1 MTICK
6 WARLGSTESQFI
18 DPQLP
23 SGDWWAL
30 LTHCWWNLGEE
41 KLMGH
46 KLEYPRPRVICAHWQ
61 QFLDRENVFRKLLYH
76 SGDHPPPPYFSY
88 LLSLLRTVEGSST
101 IHSGRVIRRY
111 ALVFYD
117 KVFVFCVHA
126 QARSHKPGRF
136 INLLLMP
143 ILGARRFESSQRY
156 LLLYK
161 PSKPVW
167 KTQEERIYIYI
178 LWPSYSFWQHPV
190 SQINCPF
197 NHNAL

>member
-1 MTICK
+1 M
-6 WARLGSTESQFI
+6 
-18 DPQLP
+18 
-23 SGDWWAL
+23 
-30 LTHCWWNLGEE
+30 
-41 KLMGH
+41 
-46 KLEYPRPRVICAHWQ
+46 
-61 QFLDRENVFRKLLYH
+61 
-76 SGDHPPPPYFSY
+76 
-88 LLSLLRTVEGSST
+88 
-101 IHSGRVIRRY
+101 IRRY

-161 PSKPVW
+161 PSKPVR

-178 LWPSYSFWQHPV
+178 FFDQVIHFGNIPSPRSIARLIIMPYSHMTLQGELTKHVPV
-190 SQINCPF
+190 CYLLTFLAAFCCGLDWCYHRAGSGLRARRIGLQLQP
-197 NHNAL
+197 LP